1 SAHPVKVSS
10 GGRLDLWTDVSGL
23 RDDASPPDVPT
34 GDRLREMIRRSGA
47 QRLIDVREMLAI
59 ELVKVTVVGRMVLRT
74 IPPVPVAAFGNQ
86 YLFEGESAGFIVCS
100 RRLLRIK
107 ITRGREI
114 VPGEIIF
121 GRSDPDVEVRVDPG
135 ARGNG
140 LELGEAG
147 VALD

>member
-1 SAHPVKVSS
+1 
-10 GGRLDLWTDVSGL
+10 
-23 RDDASPPDVPT
+23 
-34 GDRLREMIRRSGA
+34 
-47 QRLIDVREMLAI
+47 
-59 ELVKVTVVGRMVLRT
+59 T

-147 VALD
+147 VALDGFRDGDRLDLRILADCIVETPQKLAPGARIVLPRVFAIENHRDNGIAS